1 MDGAEETGL
10 LKQQMLAMYQFYK
23 DSGMDISDMSVWDL
37 FTAVVPESDAKM
49 TMLLKA
55 DLPVLELLVEGQ
67 TPGQVAR
74 TLGISQAAVSQVADL
89 WNINVTLKALDINP
103 LLVYNDGM
111 GEKQFVEEFSDSSL
125 YDHSNKDL
133 IGYYENVLTYR
144 GLLELLDEV
153 EE

>member
-144 GLLELLDEV
+144 GLLEFLDEV